1 MRTAVV
7 PVEEIFALRWA
18 VLRTGL
24 PREAAVYPED
34 ARDDIFHIAAY
45 DDAGAVRGCVTFF
58 PDPMPGEAAPAYR
71 FRGMG
76 SAPEVRGQG
85 YGVACLFAGLR
96 ESAERGA
103 SSCGAT
109 GGRPRPVST
118 SGSASPSSARSSNWR
133 RAGPTSSLSQSP
145 WIAEG
150 APPCG
155 SPGLSVRWVGRSP
168 GPLRPYPD
176 EGAVSGAR
184 ATGHRPVVRI
194 LAVRG
199 WACGPRAPP
208 SWLVAQFPAPL
219 KNRAPPRARAPHTR
233 KNRGAALREGTRLP
247 GEGGAVLRKG
257 TPLPGDA

>member
-34 ARDDIFHIAAY
+34 ARDDTFHIAAY

-103 SSCGAT
+103 QLVWCNGRTSAT
-109 GGRPRPVST
+109 GFYERFGFTVVGEEFELAP
-118 SGSASPSSARSSNWR
+118 SGPHFVFV
-133 RAGPTSSLSQSP
+133 TKSLD
-145 WIAEG
+145 
-150 APPCG
+150 
-155 SPGLSVRWVGRSP
+155 R
-168 GPLRPYPD
+168 
-176 EGAVSGAR
+176 
-184 ATGHRPVVRI
+184 
-194 LAVRG
+194 
-199 WACGPRAPP
+199 
-208 SWLVAQFPAPL
+208 
-219 KNRAPPRARAPHTR
+219 
-233 KNRGAALREGTRLP
+233 
-247 GEGGAVLRKG
+247 
-257 TPLPGDA
+257 